1 MKIFKNKKTLIKKLN
16 GDPNL
21 SFIPTMGALHKGH
34 LSLIKKAKKKRFKTL
49 VSVFINPKQFERKQ
63 DFKRYPKNLRKDI
76 QILKKEKIDYLF
88 IPKFKDIF
96 SFKSQ
101 NKVFLSN
108 FSNKLCGKFRTG
120 HFKGVLEVVNRFLE
134 IIKPKYIYLGVKDFQ
149 QLVLISEHIKKRRL
163 KTKVI
168 SCRIIREKN
177 GLAISS
183 RNKLLKT
190 NEKNI
195 AIKTINFLKNRKKK
209 IVLKDINS
217 ITNRLLNFG
226 VTKIDYIKIMD
237 IKKLKYENKIKKNC
251 NIFIAFFVNKIRLID
266 NF

>member
-96 SFKSQ
+96 SFKCQ

-168 SCRIIREKN
+168 SCKTIREKN

-190 NEKNI
+190 NEKKI

-237 IKKLKYENKIKKNC
+237 IKKLKYENKIKKLKYLYC
-251 NIFIAFFVNKIRLID
+251 FFC
-266 NF
+266 

>member
-16 GDPNL
+16 GDQNL

-96 SFKSQ
+96 SFKCQ

-168 SCRIIREKN
+168 SCKTIREKN

-190 NEKNI
+190 NEKKI

-251 NIFIAFFVNKIRLID
+251 NIFIAFSVNKIRLID

>member
-16 GDPNL
+16 GDQNL

-63 DFKRYPKNLRKDI
+63 DFRMYPKNLRRDI

-96 SFKSQ
+96 TFKSQ

-168 SCRIIREKN
+168 SCKTIREKN

-190 NEKNI
+190 NEKKI
-195 AIKTINFLKNRKKK
+195 AIKTINFLKNRKK
-209 IVLKDINS
+209 
-217 ITNRLLNFG
+217 R
-226 VTKIDYIKIMD
+226 
-237 IKKLKYENKIKKNC
+237 
-251 NIFIAFFVNKIRLID
+251 
-266 NF
+266 

>member
-16 GDPNL
+16 GDQNL

-96 SFKSQ
+96 SFKCQ

-120 HFKGVLEVVNRFLE
+120 HFKGVLEVVSRFLE

-168 SCRIIREKN
+168 SCKTIREKN

-190 NEKNI
+190 NEKKI

-237 IKKLKYENKIKKNC
+237 IKKLKYENKVKKNC
-251 NIFIAFFVNKIRLID
+251 NIFIAFSVNKIRLID

>member
-96 SFKSQ
+96 SFKCQ

-237 IKKLKYENKIKKNC
+237 IKKLKYKNKIKKNC
-251 NIFIAFFVNKIRLID
+251 NIFIAFSVNKIRLID

>member
-16 GDPNL
+16 GDQNL

-88 IPKFKDIF
+88 IPKFRVIF
-96 SFKSQ
+96 SFKCQ

-120 HFKGVLEVVNRFLE
+120 HFKGVLELNRFLE
-134 IIKPKYIYLGVKDFQ
+134 IIKLIYLFGCKRFSTTS
-149 QLVLISEHIKKRRL
+149 ISEHIKK
-163 KTKVI
+163 
-168 SCRIIREKN
+168 E
-177 GLAISS
+177 
-183 RNKLLKT
+183 
-190 NEKNI
+190 
-195 AIKTINFLKNRKKK
+195 
-209 IVLKDINS
+209 D
-217 ITNRLLNFG
+217 
-226 VTKIDYIKIMD
+226 
-237 IKKLKYENKIKKNC
+237 
-251 NIFIAFFVNKIRLID
+251 
-266 NF
+266 